1 LGFENSNLYSCIK
14 DVMIFLGN
22 DTLRGGKRLKGVVIL
37 SDDLLLDVSQIF
49 WYNLAFSRGVVFYY
63 HNDHLNTPV
72 KMTDEKGNV
81 VWEVVDKHPFGEF
94 EVKGKTV
101 NLSDY
106 GGVESWSYTVEN
118 PLRFPG
124 QYNDYNYRSVII
136 SGKKGPYYNYHR
148 WYNPDIGRYME
159 VDPIINMNKTMP
171 FIKQYLEYI
180 KCKSFLDIY
189 TDLEHNSVY
198 VYAENNTM
206 RYFDPLGMMSRDDVI
221 RCMRENTVCNI
232 GCFSHNCTW
241 KGAICT
247 FCLVCC
253 FQYGGSHPGCCPCM
267 AKACGPTLD
276 CKYDCEQKCDKITNE
291 CFKCLN

>member
-14 DVMIFLGN
+14 DVMVFLGDN
-22 DTLRGGKRLKGVVIL
+22 SLRGGKRIKGVVIF
-37 SDDLLLDVSQIF
+37 SDDLLPEGSHLF

-72 KMTDEKGNV
+72 KMSDEKGNI

-124 QYNDYNYRSVII
+124 QYNDYNYRSVVI

-159 VDPIINMNKTMP
+159 VDPYLISNFDLLGGLVFNQLCENKYLYSSNNP
-171 FIKQYLEYI
+171 AFFFDQLGYEKGPVYKCGFIPPSCVEKIYIDNTDQWCTDHQPKNPWRKDCWLKQCMLWAGTARGKVPECPKKCEEY
-180 KCKSFLDIY
+180 
-189 TDLEHNSVY
+189 
-198 VYAENNTM
+198 
-206 RYFDPLGMMSRDDVI
+206 
-221 RCMRENTVCNI
+221 
-232 GCFSHNCTW
+232 
-241 KGAICT
+241 
-247 FCLVCC
+247 
-253 FQYGGSHPGCCPCM
+253 
-267 AKACGPTLD
+267 
-276 CKYDCEQKCDKITNE
+276 
-291 CFKCLN
+291 